1 MQTKF
6 VEANGLRFE
15 VLEQGTGDR
24 LALCLH
30 GFPEHAISWRH
41 QIPVLSGMGYRV
53 WAVNQRG
60 YGRTTR
66 PAQVADY
73 ALPHLVDDVMALIDA
88 ANSERVALIGH
99 DWGAMVAW
107 CCATQRRRPLDRLVI
122 MNVPHPLCFRAALK
136 HWRQMRKSWY
146 IAFFQLPGLPE
157 RILTMN
163 GGSVVRRMLGGVALS
178 PEVLAVYTRQ
188 ITEPGAATAM
198 LNWYRAVRLRSS
210 RPLNLAQVIDV
221 PTLVIWGER
230 DVALDPICL
239 NGTERYVRDLRL
251 TRLPG
256 VSHWVQQD
264 APQVVNE
271 LLQDFLA

>member
-6 VEANGLRFE
+6 VKANGTRFE
-15 VLEQGTGDR
+15 VLEQGIGDR

-41 QIPVLSGMGYRV
+41 RYQCSRKWAIASGPLISADTG
-53 WAVNQRG
+53 APPGLHKSQ
-60 YGRTTR
+60 TTLCR
-66 PAQVADY
+66 IF
-73 ALPHLVDDVMALIDA
+73 LDDVMALIDA
-88 ANSERVALIGH
+88 AHAESVVLIGH

-107 CCATQRRRPLDRLVI
+107 CFAAQQRRPLDRLVI

-146 IAFFQLPGLPE
+146 VAFFQLPRLPE
-157 RILTMN
+157 QMLTLN
-163 GGSVVRRMLGGVALS
+163 GGAILRRMFSDVTL
-178 PEVLAVYTRQ
+178 PPDVLAVYIRQ

-198 LNWYRAVRLRSS
+198 LNWYRAIRLLSS
-210 RPLNLAQVIDV
+210 RTLNLAQVIDV
-221 PTLVIWGER
+221 PTLVVWGDR

-239 NGTERYVRDLRL
+239 NGTERYVRDL
-251 TRLPG
+251 TVKRLPG

-271 LLQDFLA
+271 LLQEFLA